1 MINDSGL
8 WVYDLIPPYCPICG
22 LESEM
27 KLSTLWSSMVSKIA
41 RVVSPPK
48 FINLNEEKYISVDSI
63 NNLPNESTT

>member
-48 FINLNEEKYISVDSI
+48 FIN
-63 NNLPNESTT
+63 